1 MILSSNL
8 VWLDDITK
16 LWAFEVEESKWQNRQ
31 YHTLNFIVYL
41 LTCNRK
47 KKTTRTNSPT
57 IVVKAFVQSALP
69 VYSLMSLT
77 SWCRVDQIQGILPCL
92 TNFTFSSLALSFYQ
106 KPMQVVSVFLLSFH
120 KQRCGL
126 RGHQA
131 PKSCCLNICC
141 HLDGWWQSVAPHV
154 CHLLPPL
161 LRMPPT
167 TDAPDAESN
176 LLALPHIKSLMGK
189 VLQLK
194 TPKAKEL
201 PLTQL
206 WW

>member
-1 MILSSNL
+1 M
-8 VWLDDITK
+8 
-16 LWAFEVEESKWQNRQ
+16 
-31 YHTLNFIVYL
+31 HL

-47 KKTTRTNSPT
+47 KKATKTKSPT
-57 IVVKAFVQSALP
+57 VLIKALVQCVLP
-69 VYSLMSLT
+69 VHSLMSF
-77 SWCRVDQIQGILPCL
+77 SAWCHVDQIQGILPCL
-92 TNFTFSSLALSFYQ
+92 ANFTFSSLALPLLQ
-106 KPMQVVSVFLLSFH
+106 KLMQVVSVFLLSFH
-120 KQRCGL
+120 KQRCCL

-131 PKSCCLNICC
+131 PKSCCFNVYC
-141 HLDGWWQSVAPHV
+141 HWDGWWQSVSPHV
-154 CHLLPPL
+154 CHLLSPL
-161 LRMPPT
+161 SRMPPT

-201 PLTQL
+201 LLTQL